1 LCLCLIS
8 SEYMHQQLRKEGRR
22 NENEMQKILASNQ
35 RLKMVNSRFLYDI
48 INLLLTE
55 TTFLFSFFF
64 FGVLLLDNYF
74 SYILVFFFLSGFT
87 TKNRRSFHVYKTA
100 KRAFRISKS
109 FIAQISWLGDL
120 LFHFMFVFHNY
131 NTLTVFFFWGHV
143 GARGGN
149 IPRIQVFNSQI
160 GRIRLYL

>member
-1 LCLCLIS
+1 MHGSVNVAVGDCCLFYLGFSLCLCLIS

-35 RLKMVNSRFLYDI
+35 RLKMVNSCFLYDI

-74 SYILVFFFLSGFT
+74 SYILVFLCQVLQRKTEEAFMS
-87 TKNRRSFHVYKTA
+87 TKRLKELLESRKALLRRSAGWEIYFSFHVC
-100 KRAFRISKS
+100 FP
-109 FIAQISWLGDL
+109 QL
-120 LFHFMFVFHNY
+120 
-131 NTLTVFFFWGHV
+131 
-143 GARGGN
+143 
-149 IPRIQVFNSQI
+149 
-160 GRIRLYL
+160 

>member
-55 TTFLFSFFF
+55 TTFLFSFSFLVYYF
-64 FGVLLLDNYF
+64 WTIIFLTFG
-74 SYILVFFFLSGFT
+74 FFLSGFT

-120 LFHFMFVFHNY
+120 LFHFMFVFHTY
-131 NTLTVFFFWGHV
+131 NTLTVFFFLGHV